1 MDIFHELIKKE
12 RRSAGLSQEE
22 IADRMG
28 IQRSTYGNFE
38 RGKTNLISPMMYRF
52 ATALGKT
59 PEEIW
64 GLEAPGTM
72 HGYLQESTL
81 EDRLEVLEDR
91 MDTISR
97 QLGVLITEIEIL
109 SGKVGKK

>member
-12 RRSAGLSQEE
+12 RTAQGLSQEE
-22 IADRMG
+22 MADRMG
-28 IQRSTYGNFE
+28 VQRSTYGNFE

-64 GLEAPGTM
+64 GVEAPQTVR
-72 HGYLQESTL
+72 GYLQEGSL

-91 MDTISR
+91 MDTVSR
-97 QLGVLITEIEIL
+97 QLGVLITDIEIL
-109 SGKVGKK
+109 SGKVSKK